1 LTQDRKSLHNGCMSY
16 IIAGLGNPGEEFSG
30 TRHNTGRMMLE
41 AIAKK
46 FEFGEFKENLK
57 NKALVAE
64 GKIGKEK
71 VLLIEPNNFMNR
83 SGASLS
89 PYVFGH
95 PMSKKYPNL
104 IVIYDDLDLAL
115 GTMKISYNRSAGGH
129 RGLDSIIK
137 ALKTQEFI
145 RIRVGITP
153 ATSSGKLKK
162 PQGDDAVEKHIIGK
176 FKKPELDIIKK
187 VSKDVIGAVEVILNR
202 GFANAMGEYNSH

>member
-1 LTQDRKSLHNGCMSY
+1 MSY

-83 SGASLS
+83 SGPSLVS
-89 PYVFGH
+89 CHYRR
-95 PMSKKYPNL
+95 KKSSQ
-104 IVIYDDLDLAL
+104 
-115 GTMKISYNRSAGGH
+115 SYCY
-129 RGLDSIIK
+129 L
-137 ALKTQEFI
+137 
-145 RIRVGITP
+145 
-153 ATSSGKLKK
+153 
-162 PQGDDAVEKHIIGK
+162 
-176 FKKPELDIIKK
+176 
-187 VSKDVIGAVEVILNR
+187 
-202 GFANAMGEYNSH
+202 